1 MKWKVPLSTVID
13 GQEHQLQVES
23 AVKNNQWVITVEE
36 AAKDKLLTEPL
47 KIHFSL
53 EKKLISYEP
62 ITSVNR
68 KVAPYIADDLIKF
81 SRYW

>member
-23 AVKNNQWVITVEE
+23 AVRNNQWVITIEDGKRTFL
-36 AAKDKLLTEPL
+36 AEPL